1 MSTDAERSKLTVEEL
16 AARFRGEMIPAHQQV
31 LLLLYSADGRGGPAP
46 VSQRPD
52 RGDLPGHHCQPA
64 ARWASSLRRI
74 SKKATAKKAI
84 GSPSSAP
91 RSRATSAVFPPR
103 YRGLTVL
110 ALGIKDIEVADYHYQ
125 FYNALAAVVA
135 DRWPSDI
142 QERFFRTIREEL
154 SAEVH
159 GEVDEKSWHLKQA
172 LLRRQTNVR
181 KETKLFREYARQAF
195 EDTLTLYLHGTCC
208 DIDVETG
215 PRQMPSRYLRRRL
228 ELLISL
234 YPPPEGYAVL
244 PEQLKT
250 R

>member
-1 MSTDAERSKLTVEEL
+1 MPADAERSKSTVEEL
-16 AARFRGEMIPAHQQV
+16 ASRLRGEMIPLSNRFSYFSTIPMADEDLRQYLNDPISAISPAIV
-31 LLLLYSADGRGGPAP
+31 AGLPPIAILLAP
-46 VSQRPD
+46 YIEKGNGKEGDCVTFERPPEP
-52 RGDLPGHHCQPA
+52 RHVACSRREVGD
-64 ARWASSLRRI
+64 
-74 SKKATAKKAI
+74 T
-84 GSPSSAP
+84 
-91 RSRATSAVFPPR
+91 
-103 YRGLTVL
+103 TVL
-110 ALGIKDIEVADYHYQ
+110 ALGIKDVEVADYHYQ

-135 DRWPSDI
+135 GRWPVEI
-142 QERFFRTIREEL
+142 QERFHRTIREEL
-154 SAEVH
+154 SADIH

-181 KETKLFREYARQAF
+181 KETKLFREYARQSF

-244 PEQLKT
+244 PEQLKS

>member
-1 MSTDAERSKLTVEEL
+1 MSTNAGRSRLSVEEL
-16 AARFRGEMIPAHQQV
+16 ANRFRGEMIPVTNRFSYFSTLPIPEEDLRQYLNDPIAAISPAIASV
-31 LLLLYSADGRGGPAP
+31 LPPMGIVLVPYLEKGNGKEGDCVTFEKPADTR
-46 VSQRPD
+46 Q
-52 RGDLPGHHCQPA
+52 
-64 ARWASSLRRI
+64 I
-74 SKKATAKKAI
+74 
-84 GSPSSAP
+84 PSSWREVP
-91 RSRATSAVFPPR
+91 
-103 YRGLTVL
+103 GLTVL
-110 ALGIKDIEVADYHYQ
+110 ALSVKDIEVADYHYQ
-125 FYNALAAVVA
+125 FYNSLAAIVA
-135 DRWPSDI
+135 AHWPIDI
-142 QERFFRTIREEL
+142 QERFYRTIREEL

-159 GEVDEKSWHLKQA
+159 GEVDERSWHLKQS

-234 YPPPEGYAVL
+234 FPPPEGYAVL
-244 PEQLKT
+244 PEQLKS

>member
-1 MSTDAERSKLTVEEL
+1 MSTNAEHPKLTVEEL
-16 AARFRGEMIPAHQQV
+16 AARFRGEMIPITTKFSYFSTLPIAEDDLRQY
-31 LLLLYSADGRGGPAP
+31 LNDPIAAIAPAILGSLPLMGIILGPYLEKGNGKEGDS
-46 VSQRPD
+46 VTFERPTEARYLPCSRRD
-52 RGDLPGHHCQPA
+52 TGDMT
-64 ARWASSLRRI
+64 I
-74 SKKATAKKAI
+74 
-84 GSPSSAP
+84 
-91 RSRATSAVFPPR
+91 
-103 YRGLTVL
+103 L
-110 ALGIKDIEVADYHYQ
+110 ALGIKEIEVADYHYQ
-125 FYNALAAVVA
+125 FYNALSAVVA
-135 DRWPSDI
+135 DRWPPDV
-142 QERFFRTIREEL
+142 QERFYRTIREEL

-195 EDTLTLYLHGTCC
+195 EDTLTLFLHGTCC

-234 YPPPEGYAVL
+234 FPPPEGYAVL
-244 PEQLKT
+244 PEQLKS